1 MFLHIVDTPLTS
13 WNRSSCLE
21 LCLRFWNR
29 SLSPLTLRLGLF
41 VFPPVYLKERY
52 NAAKHRVL
60 IINQCLIPQQTEFG
74 ERLGVSIHF
83 ICRTVVPMGSFLYDL
98 CCLLYRYTPTSLLP
112 KKDYGA
118 QKIKSLFPHNQ
129 KSVSTHQCLLV
140 TEGRYFYTLMEISSC
155 SAFSQ
160 GIKCDALWIT
170 CGPFNA

>member
-1 MFLHIVDTPLTS
+1 MFTLFSTYHALTFLHIVDTPLTS

-21 LCLRFWNR
+21 LCVRFWNR

-98 CCLLYRYTPTSLLP
+98 CCLVVPLHPHISVA
-112 KKDYGA
+112 KKRLWCA
-118 QKIKSLFPHNQ
+118 KNQ
-129 KSVSTHQCLLV
+129 KSVSTQSKVCFHAPV
-140 TEGRYFYTLMEISSC
+140 F
-155 SAFSQ
+155 
-160 GIKCDALWIT
+160 T
-170 CGPFNA
+170 CNRGSLFLYAYGNF